1 LFNVDYIRCIIQYN
15 DKVIFLLSM
24 TNEFLNTERYL
35 LYIHTPFYDT
45 CHLARSMHD
54 HIESVH
60 REDICY
66 EMNACLCSD
75 FMQVAKIES
84 VLCLCIKEENEIK
97 EKIYAF
103 KSIPN
108 IYSYL
113 LKYKPELFSR
123 K

>member
-1 LFNVDYIRCIIQYN
+1 
-15 DKVIFLLSM
+15 M
-24 TNEFLNTERYL
+24 TNELLNTERYL
-35 LYIHTPFYDT
+35 LYIHTPFCGT
-45 CHLARSMHD
+45 CHLARSMLE

-60 REDICY
+60 REDIFY
-66 EMNACLCSD
+66 EMNASLFSD
-75 FMQVAKIES
+75 FMQEAKIES
-84 VLCLCIKEENEIK
+84 VPCLFIKEENEIK